1 MLSRVADAELP
12 DPAPRDIEPP
22 DTPRIRFRRLRIGDA
37 SLLDRLDRDPDV
49 LRFIDWRP
57 PSLEQQHEVLADC
70 LAEYR
75 RWPRHGRF
83 VAESPDGE
91 FLGWFSLRV
100 DSDPAAPE
108 LGYRLRRQAWGRG
121 LATEGARAL
130 VQHAFADLAAAEV
143 HAQTMFVNQ
152 ASRRV
157 LAHCGLRHVETFQL
171 RFAQPL
177 PGTAQGEVRY
187 RITRSEWLMLGDR
200 LRPGDTD
207 P

>member
-1 MLSRVADAELP
+1 MK
-12 DPAPRDIEPP
+12 
-22 DTPRIRFRRLRIGDA
+22 
-37 SLLDRLDRDPDV
+37 LDRDPDV

-57 PSLEQQHEVLADC
+57 PSLEQQHRTVADC
-70 LAEYR
+70 LAEYELQ
-75 RWPRHGRF
+75 PRHGRF
-83 VAESPDGE
+83 VAESPDRD

-100 DSDPAAPE
+100 DADPAAPE

-157 LAHCGLRHVETFQL
+157 LAKCGLRHVETFQL
-171 RFAQPL
+171 RFCPAVAGHRTGRGPV
-177 PGTAQGEVRY
+177 PDDPIGMAEPAPRGIAATGCHRA
-187 RITRSEWLMLGDR
+187 
-200 LRPGDTD
+200 DTD
-207 P
+207 PYHHRMRSQQLNWWPS